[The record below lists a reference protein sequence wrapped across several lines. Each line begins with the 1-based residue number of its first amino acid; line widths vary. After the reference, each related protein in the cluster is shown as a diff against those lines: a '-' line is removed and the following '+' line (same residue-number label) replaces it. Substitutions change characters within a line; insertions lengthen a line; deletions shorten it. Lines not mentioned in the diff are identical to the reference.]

1 MAHQAFVEHLID
13 PNENFDQW
21 YVDVVQQAEL
31 ADDAPVRGMKVVRP
45 YGYRIW
51 ELIQQSLDARFK
63 RTGVENAYFPLLI
76 PKSLLEREAEHVEGF
91 TPEVAWVT
99 KGGDKDLE
107 EPLAIRPSS
116 EAMICHMFG
125 TWVQSWR
132 DLPIVLNQ
140 WASVVRWED
149 RPRAFLRTSE
159 FLWQEGHTI
168 PATATEADARAR
180 QMLDV
185 YQDFIEN
192 ELAIPGVAGVKS
204 EAEKFAGAYRTYTF
218 EAMMGGKNW
227 ALQSCTSHNLADHF
241 SRAYGIEFL
250 DREGQRQFAH
260 GTSFGLSH
268 RTIGAVVMVHG
279 DERGL
284 KLPPRVAPIQAIV
297 VPILGR
303 KGNTTEVLAAAQR
316 ICDDLTGVVRIRLD
330 DRDDR
335 SPGFKFNHWELRGV
349 PIRVEI
355 GPRDLEAGQAVL
367 VLRDTRE
374 KITVPLSALRDVVP
388 ALLAEMQTR
397 LFAKARDRLAALTVT
412 VTDWV
417 TLAERVAANAG
428 WNQVWWCGDAACET
442 RIKNE
447 TKATIRC
454 IPFDQPG
461 GEGPCIACGK
471 ASTEQ
476 VIVARA
482 Y

>member
-1 MAHQAFVEHLID
+1 MATTFVEHLID
-13 PNENFDQW
+13 PAENFDQW

-31 ADDAPVRGMKVVRP
+31 ADDAPIRGMKVVRP

-51 ELIQQSLDARFK
+51 ELIQQTLDARFK
-63 RTGVENAYFPLLI
+63 RTGVENASFPLLI
-76 PKSLLEREAEHVEGF
+76 PKSMLEKEAEHVEGF

-99 KGGDKDLE
+99 RGGDKELE

-116 EAMICHMFG
+116 EAIVCHMFG

-132 DLPIVLNQ
+132 DLPIVVNQ

-159 FLWQEGHTI
+159 FLWQEGHTVH
-168 PATATEADARAR
+168 ATAEEADARAR
-180 QMLDV
+180 QMLGV
-185 YQDFIEN
+185 YQDFIEH

-204 EAEKFAGAYRTYTF
+204 DAEKFAGAYRTYTF

-241 SRAYGIEFL
+241 SKAYGIDFL
-250 DREGQRQFAH
+250 DQEGQRQFAH

-284 KLPPRVAPIQAIV
+284 KLPPRVAPIQAII

-303 KGNTTEVLAAAQR
+303 KGHADAVLAAAEEIR
-316 ICDDLTGVVRIRLD
+316 SSLADTVRVNVD
-330 DRDDR
+330 TRDDR
-335 SPGFKFNHWELRGV
+335 SPGYKFNHWELRGV
-349 PIRVEI
+349 PIRIEI
-355 GPRDLEAGQAVL
+355 GPRDLEAGQAML
-367 VLRDTRE
+367 ALRDTGE
-374 KITVPLSALRDVVP
+374 KLTVPLAELASVLP
-388 ALLAEMQTR
+388 GLLDEMQDR
-397 LFAKARDRLAALTVT
+397 LFAAARERLDALTVD
-412 VTDWV
+412 VTDWE
-417 TLAERVAANAG
+417 TLAERVATNSG
-428 WNQVWWCGDAACET
+428 WNRVWWCGNAACEAH
-442 RIKNE
+442 IKGE

-461 GEGPCIACGK
+461 GEGPCIACGNS
-471 ASTEQ
+471 ATVQ
-476 VIVARA
+476 AIVARA

>member
-1 MAHQAFVEHLID
+1 MAHQAFVEHLVD

-31 ADDAPVRGMKVVRP
+31 ADDAPIRGMKVVRP

-51 ELIQQSLDARFK
+51 ELIRQTLDARFK
-63 RTGVENAYFPLLI
+63 QTGVENAYFPLLI
-76 PKSLLEREAEHVEGF
+76 PKSMLEREAEHVEGF

-116 EAMICHMFG
+116 EAIICHMFS

-132 DLPIVLNQ
+132 DLPIVVNQ

-168 PATATEADARAR
+168 HATATEADARAR

-185 YQDFIEN
+185 YRDFIER

-204 EAEKFAGAYRTYTF
+204 ESEKFAGAYRTYTF

-241 SRAYGIEFL
+241 SRAYGIDFL

-303 KGNTTEVLAAAQR
+303 KGNAEAVLAAANQIR
-316 ICDDLTGVVRIRLD
+316 DDLADVIRIRVD

-349 PIRVEI
+349 PIRIEI

-367 VLRDTRE
+367 ALRDTGE
-374 KITVPLSALRDVVP
+374 KITVPLATLPEVLP
-388 ALLAEMQTR
+388 GLLAEMQDR
-397 LFAKARDRLAALTVT
+397 LFAAARDRLDTLTVD
-412 VTDWV
+412 VTAWDV
-417 TLAERVAANAG
+417 LAERIAANAG
-428 WNQVWWCGDAACET
+428 WNRVWWCGDAACET
-442 RIKNE
+442 RIKGE

-461 GEGPCIACGK
+461 GTGNCVVCGT
-471 ASTEQ
+471 AATEQ
-476 VIVARA
+476 AIVARA

>member
-1 MAHQAFVEHLID
+1 MATTFVEHLID
-13 PNENFDQW
+13 PAENFDQW

-31 ADDAPVRGMKVVRP
+31 ADDAPIRGMKVVRP

-51 ELIQQSLDARFK
+51 ELIQQTLDARFK
-63 RTGVENAYFPLLI
+63 RTGVENASFPLLI
-76 PKSLLEREAEHVEGF
+76 PKSMLEKEAEHVEGF

-99 KGGDKDLE
+99 RGGDKELE

-116 EAMICHMFG
+116 EAIVCHMFG

-132 DLPIVLNQ
+132 DLPIVVNQ

-159 FLWQEGHTI
+159 FLWQEGHTVH
-168 PATATEADARAR
+168 ASADEADARAR

-185 YQDFIEN
+185 YQDFIER

-204 EAEKFAGAYRTYTF
+204 DAEKFAGAYRTYTF

-241 SRAYGIEFL
+241 SKAYGIDFL
-250 DREGQRQFAH
+250 DQEGQRQFAH

-284 KLPPRVAPIQAIV
+284 KLPPRVAPIQAII

-303 KGNTTEVLAAAQR
+303 KGNADAVLAAAEGIR
-316 ICDDLTGVVRIRLD
+316 SSLADTVRVTVD
-330 DRDDR
+330 TRDDR
-335 SPGFKFNHWELRGV
+335 SPGYKFNHWELRGV
-349 PIRVEI
+349 PIRIEI
-355 GPRDLEAGQAVL
+355 GPRDLEAGQAML
-367 VLRDTRE
+367 ALRDTGE
-374 KITVPLSALRDVVP
+374 KLTVPLAELAGVLP
-388 ALLAEMQTR
+388 GLLDEVQDR
-397 LFAKARDRLAALTVT
+397 LFAAARERLDALTVD
-412 VTDWV
+412 VTDWE
-417 TLAERVAANAG
+417 TLAERVATNAG
-428 WNQVWWCGDAACET
+428 WNRVWWCGNAACEV
-442 RIKNE
+442 RIKGE
-447 TKATIRC
+447 TRATIRC

-461 GEGPCIACGK
+461 GEGSCIAC
-471 ASTEQ
+471 ATPATQ
-476 VIVARA
+476 QAIVARA